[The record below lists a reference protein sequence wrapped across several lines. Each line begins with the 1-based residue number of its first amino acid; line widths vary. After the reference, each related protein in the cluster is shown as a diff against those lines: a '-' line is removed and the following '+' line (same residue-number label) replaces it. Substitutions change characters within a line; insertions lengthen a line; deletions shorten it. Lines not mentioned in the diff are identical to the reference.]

1 VLSLAALHTTE
12 IERPALQ
19 PAFLFGR
26 FLRQTRSSRVQ
37 ETKLMEPAKARNLT
51 PSAFVVGAGNAKHVR
66 RNSMTNRFLIS
77 VAAAALIAGT
87 GFANAQGTGMSRE
100 GGSSAGSTVQSAPS
114 SGPSSAG
121 SAAGQMSHEST
132 ESKSP
137 EASKPSSGM
146 KATQSE
152 QKSPSAAKS
161 ERVEDMQKSKGMSSE
176 NNAKGGA
183 KDMKAEGREDRSGNM
198 KAEGREDSS
207 KMKAEGRE
215 DRNGGMKAEG
225 REDGSKMKAEG
236 REDRN
241 GGMKAEGK
249 SNTTIGQAGAG
260 AKLSTEQRTKIT
272 TVIRDQHVAPVNNVN
287 FSISIGTRVPRGV
300 SFHPL
305 PTEVVTVYPEWRGYE
320 FFLVRDQIVVVDPRT
335 LEIVAVLEA

>member
-1 VLSLAALHTTE
+1 
-12 IERPALQ
+12 
-19 PAFLFGR
+19 
-26 FLRQTRSSRVQ
+26 
-37 ETKLMEPAKARNLT
+37 
-51 PSAFVVGAGNAKHVR
+51 
-66 RNSMTNRFLIS
+66 MTNRFLIS
-77 VAAAALIAGT
+77 VAAVALIAGT

-100 GGSSAGSTVQSAPS
+100 GGSS
-114 SGPSSAG
+114 SAG
-121 SAAGQMSHEST
+121 SSAGQMSHEST

-137 EASKPSSGM
+137 DATRPSPGM

-161 ERVEDMQKSKGMSSE
+161 ERAEDMQKSKGMSSE

-198 KAEGREDSS
+198 KAEGREDSG

-215 DRNGGMKAEG
+215 DRNG
-225 REDGSKMKAEG
+225 S
-236 REDRN
+236 
-241 GGMKAEGK
+241 MKAEGK
-249 SNTTIGQAGAG
+249 SNTTVGQAGAG

-272 TVIRDQHVAPVNNVN
+272 TVIRDQHIAPVNNVN
-287 FSISIGTRVPRGV
+287 FSISVGTRVPREV
-300 SFHPL
+300 SCHPL
-305 PTEVVTVYPEWRGYE
+305 PASVVTIYPEWRGYE

>member
-1 VLSLAALHTTE
+1 
-12 IERPALQ
+12 
-19 PAFLFGR
+19 
-26 FLRQTRSSRVQ
+26 
-37 ETKLMEPAKARNLT
+37 
-51 PSAFVVGAGNAKHVR
+51 
-66 RNSMTNRFLIS
+66 MTNRFLIS
-77 VAAAALIAGT
+77 VAAVALIAGT

-100 GGSSAGSTVQSAPS
+100 GGSSAGSTMQSAPS

-121 SAAGQMSHEST
+121 SSAGQMGHEAT
-132 ESKSP
+132 ESKSG
-137 EASKPSSGM
+137 EATKLSPGM

-152 QKSPSAAKS
+152 QKSPSAAKND
-161 ERVEDMQKSKGMSSE
+161 RAEDMQKSKSMSSE

-183 KDMKAEGREDRSGNM
+183 KDMKAEGREDRGNNM

-225 REDGSKMKAEG
+225 
-236 REDRN
+236 
-241 GGMKAEGK
+241 K
-249 SNTTIGQAGAG
+249 SNTTVGQAGAG

-272 TVIRDQHVAPVNNVN
+272 TVIRDQHIAPVNNVN
-287 FSISIGTRVPRGV
+287 FSISIGTRVPREV
-300 SFHPL
+300 SFRPL
-305 PTEVVTVYPEWRGYE
+305 PAEVVTIYPEWRGYE